1 MDSALKLLVL
11 FLGLVQLIQGFQTQP
26 TSKGVRRCS
35 TAMKMG
41 EGKSFGEK
49 ANKIME
55 SVFAEGTKFAK
66 NAAAVAAIA
75 PLLAGGPAFGA
86 GAGPEAWSYRE
97 NPFVAKAGMEKSWQC
112 GSCKV
117 GADGKTVCEGCKP
130 PPKICGANADEPC
143 GPENW
148 EYIFPAC
155 AGQEQSPI
163 NIVQAQPDKKLG
175 PITFTANKA
184 MGSAVLQLSE
194 HNWEVKVPDEYKPE
208 NTVTFNGK
216 KYNLLQFHFHT
227 PAEHAIGG
235 GYYDAEMHLVHQNPD
250 TKELLVV
257 GVMYEAGPYAD
268 NTVLKRFWGTE
279 PGKQFTLEGN
289 TVALEGRGVSPY
301 QDLLPADVSY
311 FNYPGSLTTP
321 GCNEGVTWIVMKQ
334 PVRMSDKQFKAMK
347 DSIAKTE
354 RSQASFE
361 GYVNRPVQPVNQRV
375 VKLYTP

>member
-1 MDSALKLLVL
+1 MVWNSGTQQEMKRSGKNIFLESAKLVHMVKQYVKVANLLQKFV
-11 FLGLVQLIQGFQTQP
+11 VQML
-26 TSKGVRRCS
+26 
-35 TAMKMG
+35 M
-41 EGKSFGEK
+41 
-49 ANKIME
+49 N
-55 SVFAEGTKFAK
+55 
-66 NAAAVAAIA
+66 
-75 PLLAGGPAFGA
+75 LA
-86 GAGPEAWSYRE
+86 
-97 NPFVAKAGMEKSWQC
+97 
-112 GSCKV
+112 
-117 GADGKTVCEGCKP
+117 
-130 PPKICGANADEPC
+130 

-268 NTVLKRFWGTE
+268 NTVLKRFWGTGE
-279 PGKQFTLEGN
+279 
-289 TVALEGRGVSPY
+289 
-301 QDLLPADVSY
+301 
-311 FNYPGSLTTP
+311 
-321 GCNEGVTWIVMKQ
+321 
-334 PVRMSDKQFKAMK
+334 
-347 DSIAKTE
+347 
-354 RSQASFE
+354 
-361 GYVNRPVQPVNQRV
+361 
-375 VKLYTP
+375 